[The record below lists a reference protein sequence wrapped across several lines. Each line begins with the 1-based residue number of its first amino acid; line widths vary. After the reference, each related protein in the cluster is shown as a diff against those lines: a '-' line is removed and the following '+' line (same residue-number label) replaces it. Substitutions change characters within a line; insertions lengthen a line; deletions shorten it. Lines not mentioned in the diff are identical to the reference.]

1 MIPKHQV
8 AVAAFVKT
16 PGYSPLKTRLAAGIG
31 RSRADRF
38 YELAV
43 AAIETTLRSILDQ
56 GVAVYWAVAE
66 REAADDPRWSRLPQ
80 VSQGSGP
87 LGERL
92 NHVTDFLHDR
102 HSSVVVIGADSPQLT
117 PEELLAAAEYL
128 TRRPPRRTHVI
139 GKTYDGGFYL
149 FGSNSRV
156 GATAWRNAQLGHDD
170 AAETLLRGLDPNL
183 PIIELP
189 RRVDVDS
196 APDLRS
202 LRREL
207 TLLQTPSTAQGELL
221 SWLGTE
227 AAARTRAAA
236 E

>member
-1 MIPKHQV
+1 MIPQHQL

-16 PGYSPLKTRLAAGIG
+16 LGYSPLKTRLAAGVG

-43 AAIETTLRSILDQ
+43 AAIETTLLSIQAQ

-66 REAADDPRWSRLPQ
+66 RDATDDPRWSRLPR
-80 VSQGSGP
+80 VSQGNGS
-87 LGERL
+87 LNERL
-92 NHVTDFLHDR
+92 NRVTDSLHDR
-102 HSSVVVIGADSPQLT
+102 HSSVLVIGADSPQLT

-149 FGSNSRV
+149 FGSNYRV
-156 GATAWRNAQLGHDD
+156 DPTAWHNAQLGHEN
-170 AAETLLRGLDPNL
+170 AAESLLRGLDPKL
-183 PIIELP
+183 PTIELP
-189 RRVDVDS
+189 RRVDADS

-202 LRREL
+202 LRHEL
-207 TLLQTPSTAQGELL
+207 TQLRTCSMAQRVLL
-221 SWLGTE
+221 SWLDAE
-227 AAARTRAAA
+227 AVTRAVA